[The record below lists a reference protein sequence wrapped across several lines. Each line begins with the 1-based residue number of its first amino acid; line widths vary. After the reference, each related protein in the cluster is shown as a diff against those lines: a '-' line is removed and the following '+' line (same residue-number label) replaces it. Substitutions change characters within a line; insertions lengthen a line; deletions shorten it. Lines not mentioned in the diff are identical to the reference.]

1 MAGWELIGGDPAP
14 GDPSAI
20 SSLAVEFGTT
30 ADNARDV
37 RDRLV
42 RLKDG
47 ATDAIWRGDT
57 ADAFRDRI
65 DKMPEHLEKLDR
77 SYRKASQGLDAYARE
92 LRDLKADAE
101 AALSKAGSAKQDA
114 QTARSNQASFNAS
127 NTDPAVSNPH
137 DEAVSGADQRLQQAI
152 GDAND
157 VRGRKRSAEDR
168 AIASLDEASDLGI
181 KNDPWWRKALR
192 QLSTA
197 LKIIGLVLLVIAI
210 VVIVVIAL
218 ATPGGFL
225 AILAAIQACAFLGT
239 LGTAMTV
246 VGVAAF
252 ATAATQ
258 YATGDETV
266 GLGDVALAG
275 VFAFGPMALGRGLNY
290 LRGARGAVQAGDDL
304 VRAGDDVAGAADD
317 IGRTPI
323 RYDNL
328 PPPPARPTVY
338 STAYQM
344 RLDPSDIG
352 TSRAVHFNRAN
363 ASLDD
368 AFRSDAQW
376 ADEME
381 EMIPGA
387 RNAVSSVGGR
397 ENPPGWTWEH
407 ASTSTANGQTGIMR
421 LVPTVQHTPGSPWW
435 RVLHPDKGARGGYS
449 EWAIPA
455 GAKKNR

>member
-101 AALSKAGSAKQDA
+101 AALTKAGSAKQDA
-114 QTARSNQASFNAS
+114 RTARSNQASFNES

-168 AIASLDEASDLGI
+168 AIAS
-181 KNDPWWRKALR
+181 
-192 QLSTA
+192 
-197 LKIIGLVLLVIAI
+197 
-210 VVIVVIAL
+210 
-218 ATPGGFL
+218 
-225 AILAAIQACAFLGT
+225 
-239 LGTAMTV
+239 
-246 VGVAAF
+246 
-252 ATAATQ
+252 
-258 YATGDETV
+258 
-266 GLGDVALAG
+266 
-275 VFAFGPMALGRGLNY
+275 
-290 LRGARGAVQAGDDL
+290 
-304 VRAGDDVAGAADD
+304 
-317 IGRTPI
+317 
-323 RYDNL
+323 
-328 PPPPARPTVY
+328 
-338 STAYQM
+338 
-344 RLDPSDIG
+344 
-352 TSRAVHFNRAN
+352 
-363 ASLDD
+363 
-368 AFRSDAQW
+368 
-376 ADEME
+376 
-381 EMIPGA
+381 
-387 RNAVSSVGGR
+387 
-397 ENPPGWTWEH
+397 
-407 ASTSTANGQTGIMR
+407 
-421 LVPTVQHTPGSPWW
+421 
-435 RVLHPDKGARGGYS
+435 
-449 EWAIPA
+449 
-455 GAKKNR
+455 

>member
-101 AALSKAGSAKQDA
+101 AALTKAGSAKQDA
-114 QTARSNQASFNAS
+114 QTARSNQASFNES

-304 VRAGDDVAGAADD
+304 VRAGSGGTGGGAAPKV
-317 IGRTPI
+317 GRPDGATVISGHGSYKPVNQLTTVPEGTTPVVYAPHGASISDRLGNAIETGTKQSRIPFTERYQPGDFIPDYTVHPPKGLNIEGNPITVTKDTPLSDLLKPNMGDVHLAFCLWEKGHPNANTVI
-323 RYDNL
+323 RLL
-328 PPPPARPTVY
+328 PPVAPPAP
-338 STAYQM
+338 
-344 RLDPSDIG
+344 
-352 TSRAVHFNRAN
+352 
-363 ASLDD
+363 
-368 AFRSDAQW
+368 
-376 ADEME
+376 
-381 EMIPGA
+381 
-387 RNAVSSVGGR
+387 
-397 ENPPGWTWEH
+397 
-407 ASTSTANGQTGIMR
+407 
-421 LVPTVQHTPGSPWW
+421 
-435 RVLHPDKGARGGYS
+435 
-449 EWAIPA
+449 
-455 GAKKNR
+455 